1 MAYLGNAAR
10 TKEVLSKYNMSAKKK
25 FGQNFLI
32 DSGVLDGIVEASGV
46 TKEDCVLEIGPGI
59 GSLTQYLAEAAKRV
73 VSVEIDKTLIPV
85 LNDTLSEYDNV
96 TIINEDILKVDIES
110 IIKEYNEGR
119 AIKVVANL
127 PYYITTPIIM
137 KLFESG
143 APIDSITVMVQ
154 KEVADRMV
162 MGPGNKDYG
171 SLSLAVGYY
180 AKATAVMNV
189 PPGSFIPQP
198 NVGSAV
204 VHLKRYEKP
213 AVEVGNEKYMF
224 EIIRTAFNQRRKT
237 LSNSLSNNPS
247 LKVTRQQVQ
256 DALTE
261 INIDEKARGEILS
274 LTQFARLSDILQR

>member
-59 GSLTQYLAEAAKRV
+59 GSLTQYLAEAAKRG

-110 IIKEYNEGR
+110 IVKEYNEGR